1 MVKSY
6 VQTVQKKSYVQGS
19 CIGTYYQNLMLASFS
34 WYRIYYPNLMF
45 LCGYNFNGYLSSGNS
60 FVCSICNKCDSYS
73 HFHRVSTKFHTKIH
87 LFVANMLT
95 YCKLVSRC
103 RVMLL
108 SSQLMTNNV
117 LCEIISPNVGV
128 L

>member
-1 MVKSY
+1 MSTLVVKSY
-6 VQTVQKKSYVQGS
+6 VQTVQK
-19 CIGTYYQNLMLASFS
+19 NLMSRVVVLVHIIKTLC

-45 LCGYNFNGYLSSGNS
+45 LCGYNFNGYLSYGNS